1 MLDIFWGDEIKPQS
15 YATVEELLRAC
26 LYEQEVLVL
35 LLEEKG
41 ILTRSEL
48 LEKIKLLRA
57 AKQAQTR

>member
-1 MLDIFWGDEIKPQS
+1 MLDIFWGDKIKAQS
-15 YATVEELLRAC
+15 YAPVEELLRAC

-48 LEKIKLLRA
+48 LEKITL
-57 AKQAQTR
+57 